1 MKYSVLGML
10 LAVASSSLVAAE
22 VEPTNSWV
30 AGVSYMNLSDESD
43 GVDISVG
50 GVAGS
55 LGYQFKSGENFYLVP
70 EVRLGTGVGS
80 DSFSLSGIDVEVEL
94 DTFIALSLRG
104 QFEFD
109 NGVYLYAA
117 PTYANAEFT
126 AKASYFGQTAS
137 STEDSW
143 EFGVGGGVGYRF
155 SQVTSAELSYEQF
168 DGIDVFSVGL
178 KFNF

>member
-10 LAVASSSLVAAE
+10 LAVASSSLMAAE

-30 AGVSYMNLSDESD
+30 AGVSYMNLSDETD

-50 GVAGS
+50 GVVGS

-70 EVRLGTGVGS
+70 EVRLGTGVSS
-80 DSFSLSGIDVEVEL
+80 DSFLFSGIGVEVEL
-94 DTFIALSLRG
+94 DSFTALSLRG

-109 NGVYLYAA
+109 NGLYLYAA

-126 AKASYFGQTAS
+126 TSLSAVGLKESV
-137 STEDSW
+137 TEDSW

-155 SQVTSAELSYEQF
+155 TQLISAELSYEQF
-168 DGIDVFSVGL
+168 DGTDVFSVGL

>member
-1 MKYSVLGML
+1 MKQIILGVLI
-10 LAVASSSLVAAE
+10 AAASSSVVAAE
-22 VEPTNSWV
+22 MAPSNGWV

-43 GVDISVG
+43 GMEISVD

-55 LGYQFKSGENFYLVP
+55 LGYQFKSGEDFYLVP
-70 EVRLGTGVGS
+70 EVRLGTGIGS

-94 DTFIALSLRG
+94 DSFIALSLRG

-109 NGVYLYAA
+109 NGLYLYAA
-117 PTYANAEFT
+117 PTYANAKFT
-126 AKASYFGQTAS
+126 ASASFMGQSAS

-168 DGIDVFSVGL
+168 DGVDVLSVGL

>member
-1 MKYSVLGML
+1 MKYTVLGML
-10 LAVASSSLVAAE
+10 LAVASSSLMAAE

-126 AKASYFGQTAS
+126 ATASYLGQTAS

-143 EFGVGGGVGYRF
+143 EFGVGGGIGYRF
-155 SQVTSAELSYEQF
+155 SPVTSAELSYEQF
-168 DGIDVFSVGL
+168 DGIDVLSVGL